1 MPFDHDALEVLAAT
15 REVRIETRHPDG
27 PVHSA
32 IIWVVVDGGDVF
44 VRSWLGERAR
54 WYREAVA
61 NPAVTIVA
69 GDRRLPAVA
78 AHAIDPDSVLSLLG
92 RVPDQVPEVE
102 IGPEHGRREH
112 PRHDP
117 ASRTVLGDGRQR
129 RAFDSYGARR
139 HPVPRP
145 GTVRS
150 AHGGSTRNHRGVF
163 MSRHH
168 LLRLTLAASVIAVV
182 AACAGSAPAAPALTD
197 PEEIL
202 TQSVASLKDVS
213 TVEVTGGL
221 TGSVNA
227 EGMGSFD
234 LSNSTI
240 SAALDVPGK
249 KGEFHFSAPT
259 LLNSTLD
266 AILLEDAAYYKV
278 GGALAMLA
286 GGASD
291 KWIKSEIP
299 KETGEPVTDPE
310 EVDKAIDEFEAALD
324 KLPNPPTKEADEKCG
339 DQDCYHIKI
348 EKRRPKSSANS
359 ARKRKR
365 SEMAT

>member
-1 MPFDHDALEVLAAT
+1 M
-15 REVRIETRHPDG
+15 
-27 PVHSA
+27 S
-32 IIWVVVDGGDVF
+32 
-44 VRSWLGERAR
+44 
-54 WYREAVA
+54 
-61 NPAVTIVA
+61 
-69 GDRRLPAVA
+69 
-78 AHAIDPDSVLSLLG
+78 
-92 RVPDQVPEVE
+92 
-102 IGPEHGRREH
+102 
-112 PRHDP
+112 
-117 ASRTVLGDGRQR
+117 RQR
-129 RAFDSYGARR
+129 S
-139 HPVPRP
+139 
-145 GTVRS
+145 
-150 AHGGSTRNHRGVF
+150 
-163 MSRHH
+163 
-168 LLRLTLAASVIAVV
+168 LRLMLAVSVIAVV
-182 AACAGSAPAAPALTD
+182 AACGGGAPAAPALTD

-202 TQSVASLKDVS
+202 TQSVASLKDVT
-213 TVEVTGGL
+213 TVEATGGL

-299 KETGEPVTDPE
+299 EASGEPVTDPE

-348 EKRRPKSSANS
+348 AATAEELSQLSPEAASVGDGDLTLDLWVRKNDLRPGKLSVSVNS
-359 ARKRKR
+359 PETGNVGLTLDFKYDGPVSVEAPPADQVE
-365 SEMAT
+365 S